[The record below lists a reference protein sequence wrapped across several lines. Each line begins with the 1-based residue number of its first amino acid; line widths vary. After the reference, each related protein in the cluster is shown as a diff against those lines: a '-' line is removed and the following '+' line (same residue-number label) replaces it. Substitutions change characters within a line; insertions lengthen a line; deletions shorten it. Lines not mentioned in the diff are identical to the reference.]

1 MADAEASVMDT
12 FIKAGNVMEE
22 SIRKLVFQAK
32 GLLEDLETM
41 EEKLRVIHE
50 VVAREGDVVTEK
62 YDDVVCLP

>member
-1 MADAEASVMDT
+1 MDT

-22 SIRKLVFQAK
+22 NIRRLVFQAK

-50 VVAREGDVVTEK
+50 VVAREGNVVNEA